1 MSDEPTLPLTG
12 RCSCGAVTYEVSEP
26 LLGMGLCYCKRCQRR
41 TGTAFSATTLT
52 VPGSFSITAG
62 EDLVTTYVPG
72 GDGWNKGFCSKCGG
86 HLYTRNPDNPD
97 LLAVRAGTFDGDPGV
112 RPGLH
117 QFTNYA
123 AEWWP
128 VPDDDLPHFPERMQ
142 LGSGTA

>member
-1 MSDEPTLPLTG
+1 M
-12 RCSCGAVTYEVSEP
+12 CGKVEFSVSES

-52 VPGSFSITAG
+52 KPGTF
-62 EDLVTTYVPG
+62 EVTKGAEHVKTYEPG
-72 GDGWNKGFCSKCGG
+72 GDGWNKSFCNECGS
-86 HLYTRNPDNPD
+86 HLFTTNPENPE
-97 LLAVRAGTFDGDPGV
+97 LIAVRAGAFDGDPGV

-128 VPDDDLPHFPERMQ
+128 VPDDELAHFPERM
-142 LGSGTA
+142 TWE